1 MEQVLSNGT
10 AYIGQISLGLYVI
23 YLTMIIL
30 LSHWLV
36 ATFTSLPI
44 GTLVLISFVLT
55 SCMSIALVELLSRNR
70 IIAKL
75 VLGKI

>member
-10 AYIGQISLGLYVI
+10 AYIGQISLGLSVI

-44 GTLVLISFVLT
+44 GTLVLIRFVLT
-55 SCMSIALVELLSRNR
+55 SCMSITLVELLS
-70 IIAKL
+70 
-75 VLGKI
+75 

>member
-23 YLTMIIL
+23 YLTMN
-30 LSHWLV
+30 WLV

-44 GTLVLISFVLT
+44 GTLVLIRFVLT
-55 SCMSIALVELLSRNR
+55 SCMSITLVELLS
-70 IIAKL
+70 
-75 VLGKI
+75 

>member
-44 GTLVLISFVLT
+44 GTLVLIRFVLT
-55 SCMSIALVELLSRNR
+55 SCMSITLVELLS
-70 IIAKL
+70 
-75 VLGKI
+75 